1 MNSRF
6 QNARLQPMVD
16 RDAGTGTHV
25 FEGFLREQRELLLGF
40 LRLRTASEE
49 DAQDAAQESLVRLMR
64 YRQAQPQENW
74 KPLLYRIATN
84 VAHDQ
89 SRWAQSR
96 HAAGHVPIDE
106 SVHALPSQE
115 RPQLEQL
122 VAQQELARIGD
133 IIATLPPRCQEVYL
147 LSRVEGMTNTEIARH
162 CDISLKAVEKHIT
175 RALTV
180 MRRTLGDRD
189 RNAF

>member
-1 MNSRF
+1 MNSRLE
-6 QNARLQPMVD
+6 NARLQPTAD
-16 RDAGTGTHV
+16 PDAGAGAPV
-25 FEGFLREQRELLLGF
+25 FERFLREQREMLLGF

-74 KPLLYRIATN
+74 KPLLYRIAAN

-89 SRWAQSR
+89 LRWAQSR
-96 HAAGHVPIDE
+96 RAAGHVPIDE
-106 SVHALPSQE
+106 SVHALPSEE

-122 VAQQELARIGD
+122 VAHQELVRIGY
-133 IIATLPPRCQEVYL
+133 IIAALPPRCQEVFL
-147 LSRVEGMTNTEIARH
+147 LSRVEGMTNVEIARH

-180 MRRTLGDRD
+180 MRRTLGDRGQD
-189 RNAF
+189 AL